1 MYKLVDLDAIKSL
14 KDKRA
19 AQKPGS
25 MIKWTDMTLPNERL
39 RLQASS
45 AAPSSPRV
53 GQKSVVAL
61 RLTPVTEQFLISF
74 LPPLSLLKSDLCLV
88 ILVFP

>member
-25 MIKWTDMTLPNERL
+25 MTKWTDMTLLNERF
-39 RLQASS
+39 RLKATS
-45 AAPSSPRV
+45 ATPSTPRV

-61 RLTPVTEQFLISF
+61 RLTPVTGQFLISF
-74 LPPLSLLKSDLCLV
+74 LPPLSFLKSDLCLV